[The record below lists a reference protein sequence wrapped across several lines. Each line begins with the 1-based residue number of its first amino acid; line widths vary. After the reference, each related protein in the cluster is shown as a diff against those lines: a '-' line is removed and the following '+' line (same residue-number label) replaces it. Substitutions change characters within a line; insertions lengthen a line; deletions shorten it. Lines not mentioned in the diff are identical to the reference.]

1 MRAVFIGASPLT
13 LMTAE
18 SLLHAGHEVVI
29 IEKNRERITECS
41 TQLDCGYIHGD
52 GSRPAILREANPER
66 TDCLFCLT
74 NNDQV
79 NIIAGLV
86 GRSLQFPKVV
96 TRIEDPEFEHVCV
109 ELGLQHTII
118 PDRAVARS
126 LTDIF
131 QGRNPAE
138 LAALIKHDTRF
149 FSFVTRPEDAVP
161 IEELDLPDQARV
173 ICVYRKNALLLL
185 EPKDIL
191 KEDDEVIIITHS
203 KNLPI
208 LEKRWTLPKP
218 TSAGR
223 VRPPS

>member
-13 LMTAE
+13 VMTAE
-18 SLLHAGHEVVI
+18 SLLRAGHEVVI

-41 TQLDCGYIHGD
+41 AQLDCGFIHGD
-52 GSRPAILREANPER
+52 GSRPAILREANPEQ

-86 GRSLQFPKVV
+86 GRSLQFSKVV
-96 TRIEDPEFEHVCV
+96 TQIEDPEFEHVCV

-131 QGRNPAE
+131 HGRDPTE
-138 LAALIKHDTRF
+138 FAALIKHDTRF
-149 FSFVTRPEDAVP
+149 FSFVARPEDAVP
-161 IEELDLPDQARV
+161 IDALNLPDQARV
-173 ICVYRKNALLLL
+173 ICVYRKNTLWLPD
-185 EPKDIL
+185 PKDTL
-191 KEDDEVIIITHS
+191 REDDEVVIVTQG
-203 KNLPI
+203 KNLPA
-208 LEKRWTLPKP
+208 LEKRWTLP
-218 TSAGR
+218 
-223 VRPPS
+223 RPPPASRHTPG